1 LNCPTGQAFVSKA
14 IVFGSRLL
22 SDKIFRVSGDWS
34 LASDPLQWILMRKT
48 HPVSFVRST
57 KEILARCMRDKGTPP
72 EDAQRL
78 LDGLPATF
86 DEWRVKAADSA
97 ST

>member
-1 LNCPTGQAFVSKA
+1 M
-14 IVFGSRLL
+14 

-72 EDAQRL
+72 DDAQRL

-97 ST
+97 STVPYPQDD

>member
-1 LNCPTGQAFVSKA
+1 M
-14 IVFGSRLL
+14 
-22 SDKIFRVSGDWS
+22 SDKIFRVSGGWS

-86 DEWRVKAADSA
+86 DEWRVKAADSVP
-97 ST
+97 T